1 MAHGRFL
8 FSHWFTGAP
17 GAVVVPLCLGC
28 IVCSRLLLEAFC
40 VFAVGIRA
48 HTSGSHMLAS
58 CPFLLKKVTCESEF
72 WDRVLES
79 ARAAL
84 ATGRPYM

>member
-8 FSHWFTGAP
+8 FSHWFMGAP
-17 GAVVVPLCLGC
+17 GAVVAPLCLGC

-40 VFAVGIRA
+40 VGVRA

-58 CPFLLKKVTCESEF
+58 CPFLLKKVTCESECRF

-79 ARAAL
+79 ARTAL